1 MPNRILSVRVRGFRS
16 LADVEIGHL
25 PGVTVMLGANGSGKS
40 NVLRF
45 FEMMR
50 CMLTEHRLARW
61 VGEHGGADD
70 QLFNGNDV
78 TRSIKAEVTVQSDAA
93 PDCQDTYAF
102 ELTYAQPDR
111 FIFSSEESIRYYPD
125 SNSSA
130 TWGDESGGYFEAGLY
145 YNARSERLHEHN
157 RCARN
162 VVGAFEKCMVFQ
174 YHNTAKFEKRWP
186 AEDRSAFLDHG
197 ENLASV
203 LLELQLRHPRRLER
217 LHAHIRRVLPGF
229 DRFKIEEDNDR
240 ALLRWT
246 AEGTK
251 KTFDPH
257 LTSDGS
263 LRFFA
268 LSTLLNLP
276 SRMLP
281 DLILLD
287 EPELGL
293 HPAAIAMIAGM
304 IKALPKDKQ
313 VIVATQSPLIVDA
326 FGLEHIIVLELKD
339 RRTKIRRFDEADY
352 RHWLEEYSTGE
363 LWQKNLIGG
372 RP

>member
-1 MPNRILSVRVRGFRS
+1 MPSRIRSVRIQGFRS
-16 LADVEIGHL
+16 LVDVEISDL
-25 PGVTVMLGANGSGKS
+25 PRVSVLLGPNGAGKS
-40 NVLRF
+40 NVLKF

-50 CMLTEHRLARW
+50 RMLTEHRLALW

-70 QLFNGNDV
+70 QLFNGSDV
-78 TRSIKAEVTVQSDAA
+78 TRSIRAEVTVQPEVERAFHDF
-93 PDCQDTYAF
+93 YAF

-111 FIFSSEESIRYYPD
+111 LIFKTEESKRYFPD
-125 SNSSA
+125 SNTSSG
-130 TWGDESGGYFEAGLY
+130 WSNVQGGYDEAELY
-145 YNARSERLHEHN
+145 YSAHSGRTEDIHQCARS
-157 RCARN
+157 
-162 VVGAFEKCMVFQ
+162 VVDAFEKCMVFH
-174 YHNTAKFEKRWP
+174 YHDTSKFEKQWP
-186 AEDRSAFLDHG
+186 AEDKSAFLDQG

-203 LLELQLRHPRRLER
+203 LLELQRRHPRHLER

-229 DRFKIEEDNDR
+229 DRFRIEEESGT
-240 ALLRWT
+240 ASLRWT
-246 AEGTK
+246 AERTK
-251 KTFDPH
+251 KTFGPH
-257 LTSDGS
+257 LTSDGT

-268 LSTLLNLP
+268 LATLLNLP

-304 IKALPKDKQ
+304 IKALPKNKQ

-326 FGLEHIIVLELKD
+326 FGLENIIVLELKG
-339 RRTKIRRFDEADY
+339 RRTEIRRFDEAEY
-352 RHWLEEYSTGE
+352 RHWLDEYSTGE

>member
-1 MPNRILSVRVRGFRS
+1 MPSRIRSVRIQGFRS
-16 LADVEIGHL
+16 LVDVEISDL
-25 PGVTVMLGANGSGKS
+25 PRVSVLLGANGAGKS

-45 FEMMR
+45 FEMVR
-50 CMLTEHRLARW
+50 WMLTEHRLARW

-70 QLFNGNDV
+70 QLFDGSDV
-78 TRSIKAEVTVQSDAA
+78 TPSIQAAVTVQ
-93 PDCQDTYAF
+93 PDVEPNCHDSYAF

-111 FIFSSEESIRYYPD
+111 LVFRSEESKREYLK
-125 SNSSA
+125 SKSSA
-130 TWGDESGGYFEAGLY
+130 GWSNLQGGYEEAELY
-145 YNARSERLHEHN
+145 YKARSQRTGPSHQ
-157 RCARN
+157 CARS

-174 YHNTAKFEKRWP
+174 YHDTAKFEKRWP

-203 LLELQLRHPRRLER
+203 LLELQRHHPRRLDR

-229 DRFKIEEDNDR
+229 DRFKIEEDNGR

-246 AEGTK
+246 AVRTK
-251 KTFDPH
+251 KTFGPH

-268 LSTLLNLP
+268 LATLLNLP

-304 IKALPKDKQ
+304 IKVLPKDKQ

-326 FGLEHIIVLELKD
+326 FDLENIIVLELKG
-339 RRTKIRRFDEADY
+339 RRTEIRRFDEAEY
-352 RHWLEEYSTGE
+352 GHWLDEYSTGE

>member
-1 MPNRILSVRVRGFRS
+1 MPSRIRSVRIQGFRS
-16 LADVEIGHL
+16 LADVEISDL
-25 PGVTVMLGANGSGKS
+25 PRVSVLLGANGAGKS

-50 CMLTEHRLARW
+50 RMLTEHRLARW

-70 QLFNGNDV
+70 QLFNGSDV
-78 TRSIKAEVTVQSDAA
+78 TRTITAEVTVQSDAE
-93 PDCQDTYAF
+93 PDCEDTYAF

-111 FIFSSEESIRYYPD
+111 FIFSSEESKRHCPSKSI
-125 SNSSA
+125 SGWANVQ
-130 TWGDESGGYFEAGLY
+130 GGYEEAELY
-145 YNARSERLHEHN
+145 YKARSERMGQSHQ
-157 RCARN
+157 CARS

-174 YHNTAKFEKRWP
+174 YHDTAKFEKRWP
-186 AEDRSAFLDHG
+186 AEDRIAFLDHG

-203 LLELQLRHPRRLER
+203 LLELQRHHPRRLER

-229 DRFKIEEDNDR
+229 DRFKIEEDNGR
-240 ALLRWT
+240 VLLRWT
-246 AEGTK
+246 AERTK
-251 KTFDPH
+251 KTFGPH

-268 LSTLLNLP
+268 LATLLNLP

-326 FGLEHIIVLELKD
+326 FGLENIIVLELKG
-339 RRTKIRRFDEADY
+339 RRTEIRKFDEDEY
-352 RHWLEEYSTGE
+352 RHWLDEYSTGE

>member
-1 MPNRILSVRVRGFRS
+1 MPSRIRSVHIRGFRS
-16 LADVEIGHL
+16 LVDVEISDL
-25 PGVTVMLGANGSGKS
+25 PRVAVLLGANGAGKS

-45 FEMMR
+45 FEMVQQ
-50 CMLTEHRLARW
+50 MLTEHRLALW

-70 QLFNGNDV
+70 QLFNGSDV
-78 TRSIKAEVTVQSDAA
+78 TRSIQAEVTVQ
-93 PDCQDTYAF
+93 PDVEPACHDTYAF

-111 FIFSSEESIRYYPD
+111 LIFRTEESKRFYPD
-125 SNSSA
+125 SNSTSEWASA
-130 TWGDESGGYFEAGLY
+130 QGGYEEARLHD
-145 YNARSERLHEHN
+145 NARSERTEDFHQ
-157 RCARN
+157 CARS

-174 YHNTAKFEKRWP
+174 YHDSAKYEKGWP
-186 AEDRSAFLDHG
+186 VEDSFAFLGHG

-203 LLELQLRHPRRLER
+203 LLALQRRHPRRLER

-229 DRFKIEEDNDR
+229 GRFTIEDDNGR
-240 ALLRWT
+240 ALLRWK
-246 AEGTK
+246 AERTK
-251 KTFDPH
+251 KTFAPH
-257 LTSDGS
+257 QTSNGS
-263 LRFFA
+263 LRIFA
-268 LSTLLNLP
+268 LVTLLNLP

-293 HPAAIAMIAGM
+293 HPAAIAIIAGM
-304 IKALPKDKQ
+304 IKALPKDRQ

-326 FGLEHIIVLELKD
+326 FGLENIIVLELKG
-339 RRTKIRRFDEADY
+339 RRTEIQRFDEAEY
-352 RHWLEEYSTGE
+352 RHWLDEYSTGE